1 MKAID
6 QFENIYGVRLS
17 KKRKWEFTIFLVCLE
32 IVISFSYLG
41 YLQIAP
47 ISVTTLHILVI
58 VAAMLFG
65 PLDAVIVSLVFA
77 MTSMW
82 KATSTSTELG
92 DLIFSPFFSGNP
104 VGSIIMTIGTR
115 IAFALIAGYV
125 FRWYFSKKRRHEY
138 LGISLLAV
146 AATLVHNALVYA
158 CMSYFFGADTAQTSE
173 EFQSSLVMEN
183 AILLAVTVLVC
194 CVFHAVLKSRTVK
207 DSLNLIS
214 EDFGDSTILNSRSMR
229 LLAAFTF
236 FVGVFVCLHLVS
248 RLNQF
253 ITTYSVDSQYADWV
267 KSLTVQFFLGYIGL
281 FGAVFILFRW
291 MRDKNSALAF
301 EKTKE
306 AQKAAD
312 EANASKTAFLFNMSH
327 DIRTPMNAITGYT
340 AMARRHIHDEEA
352 VDGYLK
358 KIDTSSQQL
367 LSLVNKV
374 LDMSR
379 IESGHVTL
387 EKSDGDIVESASLVS
402 TIVEA
407 NASEKDIKLTFD
419 ASKVRDRYVNYDSER
434 VGQILLNILSN
445 SVKYTPEGGEIF
457 YSVEQKDGYDFLF
470 TVEDTGIGMSKE
482 YLDHIFEEFTR
493 ENSST
498 ISQIQGTGLGM
509 SIVKKIVDLMDGTIE
524 IESEKGRGTK
534 VSILL
539 PLGAAEGTS
548 EIRTSEVPTDFT
560 FEGKHVLLV
569 EDNEMNREIAR
580 DILEESGIIVTEAD
594 DGSSALEIMK
604 HAHSGDFDLILM
616 DIQMPVM
623 NGFECTEKIRVLDGD
638 ISRIPI
644 VAMTANAFEEDRK
657 AALEHGMDEHIAKPI
672 NIVHMKATMARL
684 MSRNS

>member
-457 YSVEQKDGYDFLF
+457 YSAEQKDGYDFLF